1 MTCRWTFSPIDV
13 GVGRSDVLDVDGEV
27 VSGLD
32 VDVLEGGEDL
42 GGQVPGT
49 GLDQAG
55 GLTGSG
61 LPGGVEGHDPE
72 LVDGR
77 SGY

>member
-42 GGQVPGT
+42 GGKVPGS
-49 GLDQAG
+49 GLDQSGRLAG
-55 GLTGSG
+55 RRLT
-61 LPGGVEGHDPE
+61 GGVERHNPE
-72 LVDGR
+72 LKR
-77 SGY
+77 